1 MSLASQLVTVLVFK
15 LAVTEKAVAD
25 PERQLRSPGRNQ
37 GNQVGL
43 VGVLAD
49 RTVGASLAP

>member
-37 GNQVGL
+37 GNQVRL